1 MCNYS
6 ITNKV
11 FISEKGPRR
20 SFDTGPTQNY
30 LRQCVETSHGLRSWR
45 HPHATKNLAFE
56 SWRFV
61 MCSPSVWK
69 FEEWDASSGLVIGR
83 IFCLL
88 VFLQNVTSILF
99 FPIIL
104 MVWPARNA
112 FFVYVVRLEKKGEYP
127 WLTSSLCVTCVR
139 MPLIHGGTLNNC
151 RAAKP
156 LVRWV
161 EREEACD
168 HPQGVLPQNLDGTEP
183 HHKVTCMVFQ
193 SYV

>member
-88 VFLQNVTSILF
+88 VFLQNVTSI
-99 FPIIL
+99 
-104 MVWPARNA
+104 RNESIQQWKTNENSKN
-112 FFVYVVRLEKKGEYP
+112 Y
-127 WLTSSLCVTCVR
+127 S
-139 MPLIHGGTLNNC
+139 INC
-151 RAAKP
+151 STK
-156 LVRWV
+156 
-161 EREEACD
+161 E
-168 HPQGVLPQNLDGTEP
+168 NI
-183 HHKVTCMVFQ
+183 
-193 SYV
+193 